1 MPETIEA
8 QAPTA
13 APVAQTPIAAPA
25 PSAAPTPTAGTPTT
39 PAPLA
44 PAAAPIEAPPS
55 KWSDTWREDMAG
67 TLADTATPEEKV
79 EHDKLVKRLSRLNSP
94 ADVAR
99 AVREA
104 DKLISSGTLKK
115 ALGKTPTEAEIA
127 AYRKDHGIPEAP
139 EKYDLGVPINT
150 VLSDLDAEM
159 LADWAKK
166 AHGANA
172 APEVVRAGTAAY
184 LEMRDRVGQQIEE
197 RNALA
202 KSETTE
208 ELRAE
213 WGADYKANVDGV
225 SSLLKN
231 SPSAAVNDLLS
242 AVTADGV
249 QLLNNPDVVRWL
261 AGHARELGYVGA
273 TVVPTGGDI
282 GKSIDSELDDLRKQ
296 MGTPE
301 WEKNTKGQARFMQ
314 LFEAQKRM
322 NARK

>member
-1 MPETIEA
+1 MTTETIEA
-8 QAPTA
+8 PEVVEAPA
-13 APVAQTPIAAPA
+13 APAAPASAPAAPRAPDGKAAAPA
-25 PSAAPTPTAGTPTT
+25 PT
-39 PAPLA
+39 A
-44 PAAAPIEAPPS
+44 PAAPAAPEVTPDWAP
-55 KWSDTWREDMAG
+55 DWREKMAG
-67 TLADTATPEEKV
+67 KLADTATPDEKV
-79 EHDKLVKRLSRLNSP
+79 EHDKLLAELKRFNSP
-94 ADVAR
+94 ADVAKSN
-99 AVREA
+99 REKH
-104 DKLISSGTLKK
+104 KLLSNGTLKK
-115 ALGKTPTEAEIA
+115 ALVKNATEADIA

-166 AHGANA
+166 AHGAHA

-184 LEMRDRVGQQIEE
+184 LEMRDRVTEQITE
-197 RNALA
+197 RNAEA
-202 KSETTE
+202 KSAVTE

-213 WGADYKANVDGV
+213 WGADYKANIDGV

-273 TVVPTGGDI
+273 TVVPSGGDI
-282 GKSIDSELDDLRKQ
+282 GKSIDSELADLRKQ

-301 WEKNTKGQARFMQ
+301 WEKNAKGQARFMQ
-314 LFEAQKRM
+314 LFEAQNRM